1 MKINLPV
8 TSKEVDFPYGRNLVS
23 KTDLKGAITFAND
36 DFVYISGFSR
46 EELIGKSHN
55 MVRHPDMPP
64 QAFEDLWR
72 TVKGGRPWTGI
83 VKNRAKNGDYYWVEA
98 FVVPTRKDGEINGYM
113 SVRSMPTKEQI
124 ASAEALYKVLSNSDK
139 PIPKKRNP
147 LGFLA
152 SLKAQIIATVLFSTF
167 VLALSVIVGLNNL
180 KHSNENLSNAYVQEA
195 YPLAAIERTL
205 SLMDGAYKHTVLS
218 LRHDPRLSYG
228 DQHDHPVSRHSDSI
242 SKKIEEINAL
252 KAIVAQHPKDEINAK
267 LVEAFEA
274 DVNEYIKE
282 ALIPAR
288 DYLMTNNFVGV
299 NETLETKFYGFY
311 EKAKASAKGV
321 RGHIESEAV
330 AREHHAEEHFR
341 QQIIESIAATVV
353 NFMLLAAVGYLWI
366 RRINQ
371 QMATTIHHFNRIS
384 EGVLTDDIKIAE
396 RDDFGGMNDALAVM
410 QVNIKVML
418 DNIREAVLVLQQN
431 SSDLHAQMSLIS
443 MFSTNQ
449 KDKVDSAVDLT
460 LNFSQSVSQVADG
473 SERAAGAATDSQVL
487 VENCNSTLA
496 ASMGAN
502 RRVVESVNNSSQI
515 MSELKVSIEKIGEVT
530 GTIRKIADQTNLLAL
545 NAAIEAAR
553 AGESGRGF
561 AVVADEVR
569 KLAESTRLSTV
580 GITDIVGKVQEVA
593 THAVNTMGLAV
604 TEVDEGVAKMQLS
617 VEALQQITQTS
628 KEVTSMSNQMAE
640 SARQLALSGNKVAGD
655 MHEVSDASAQN
666 LEVANQAVNLSH
678 DFMETAERIRQI
690 FAEFELVKGVP
701 KEEAT
706 KLGNKDDSSSLE
718 FF

>member
-1 MKINLPV
+1 MKTNLPI
-8 TSKEVDFPYGRNLVS
+8 TSNQVDFPYGRNLVS
-23 KTDLKGAITFAND
+23 KTDLKGVITFAND

-64 QAFEDLWR
+64 QAFEDLWK

-83 VKNRAKNGDYYWVEA
+83 VKNRAKNGDFYWVEA
-98 FVVPTRKDGEINGYM
+98 FVVPTRKEGEINGYM
-113 SVRSMPTKEQI
+113 SVRSMPSKEQI
-124 ASAEALYKVLSNSDK
+124 ASAEALYKELINSNK
-139 PIPKKRNP
+139 PMPKKRNP
-147 LGFLA
+147 LSFLA

-167 VLALSVIVGLNNL
+167 VLSVSVVVGLNNL
-180 KHSNENLSNAYVQEA
+180 KHSNENLSEAYIEEA
-195 YPLAAIERTL
+195 YPMAAIERTL

-218 LRHDPRLSYG
+218 LRHDARFSYG
-228 DQHDHPVSRHSDSI
+228 DQHDHPLSRHTDSI
-242 SKKIEEINAL
+242 SKKIEEIKAL
-252 KAIVAQHPKDEINAK
+252 RAVIGRHPKDEVNAK
-267 LVEAFEA
+267 LLEAFEA
-274 DVNEYIKE
+274 GVNQYINE
-282 ALIPAR
+282 ALMPAH
-288 DYLMTNNFVGV
+288 DYLVANNFVAV
-299 NETLETKFYGFY
+299 NATLETKFYALY

-321 RGHIESEAV
+321 REHIESEAK
-330 AREHHAEEHFR
+330 AREQHAAEHFQR
-341 QQIIESIAATVV
+341 QVLESIAATVV
-353 NFMLLAAVGYLWI
+353 SFMLLAAVGYLWI

-384 EGVLTDDIKIAE
+384 EGVLTDDIKVAE

-418 DNIREAVLVLQQN
+418 DNIREAVMVLQQN
-431 SSDLHAQMSLIS
+431 SSDLHAQMSLIM

-449 KDKVDSAVDLT
+449 KEKVDGAMDVT
-460 LNFSQSVSQVADG
+460 INFSQSVTQVADG

-487 VENCNSTLA
+487 VESCNTTLA
-496 ASMGAN
+496 ASMDAN
-502 RRVVESVNNSSQI
+502 KRVVETVNNSSQI
-515 MSELKVSIEKIGEVT
+515 MAELKASIEKIGEVT

-640 SARQLALSGNKVAGD
+640 NARQLAQSGNKVAGD
-655 MHEVSDASAQN
+655 MHEVSNASAQN
-666 LEVANQAVNLSH
+666 LEIANQAVTLSL
-678 DFMETAERIRQI
+678 DFMKTAERIHKI
-690 FAEFELVKGVP
+690 FSEFELVKGVP
-701 KEEAT
+701 KEETVAVR
-706 KLGNKDDSSSLE
+706 NDDGSSLE